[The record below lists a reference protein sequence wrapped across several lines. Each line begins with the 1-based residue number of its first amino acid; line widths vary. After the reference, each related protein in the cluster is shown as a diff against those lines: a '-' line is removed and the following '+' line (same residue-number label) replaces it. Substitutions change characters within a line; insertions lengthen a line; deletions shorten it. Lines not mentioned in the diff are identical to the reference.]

1 MNDMATKSEPS
12 LAKTASAAGLLEE
25 IKSKAHQSDALYATA
40 YREGLKDAG
49 GFMGLMN
56 AMSDSLPQKKELQ
69 DRFARYV
76 HGDFA

>member
-1 MNDMATKSEPS
+1 MASPSEPS
-12 LAKTASAAGLLEE
+12 VTKALSASRLLEE
-25 IKSKAHQSDALYATA
+25 IKNKAHQADAVYTTA

-56 AMSDSLPQKKELQ
+56 AMSDSPEKKDLQ

-76 HGDFA
+76 HGDF